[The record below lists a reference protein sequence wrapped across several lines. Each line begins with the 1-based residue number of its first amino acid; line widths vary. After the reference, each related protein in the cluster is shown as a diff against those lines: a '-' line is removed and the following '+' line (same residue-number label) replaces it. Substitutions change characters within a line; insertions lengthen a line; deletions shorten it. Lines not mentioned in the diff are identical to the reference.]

1 MIISLYALITDT
13 GSRFT
18 LQSCEGVTT
27 PCIKEL
33 RKKIEDANLQ
43 LFLKKYIISTLF
55 VKTFFRTN
63 SLQKRIPKLSN
74 VLHQNYFFFS
84 FFSFFFFF
92 FRTASPILKVS
103 VEFNTASL
111 AVTQQVYS
119 LNTGSSNPASI
130 QINFIF

>member
-63 SLQKRIPKLSN
+63 SLQKKIPKLAN
-74 VLHQNYFFFS
+74 VLHHNYFFFS
-84 FFSFFFFF
+84 FFSFFFF

-111 AVTQQVYS
+111 AVTQQVYI
-119 LNTGSSNPASI
+119 LNAGSSNPASI